1 MSQNLINDLTD
12 RVSALTARLD
22 ATLVRNKALESV
34 AREAQYVL
42 AERDTFEH
50 EARVMAEWLGAIK
63 NHIAARGACADVE
76 TVLHYAQEALSGNEP
91 HWLTPEYLN
100 KARDPRAY
108 YQERFRNAD

>member
-1 MSQNLINDLTD
+1 
-12 RVSALTARLD
+12 
-22 ATLVRNKALESV
+22 
-34 AREAQYVL
+34 
-42 AERDTFEH
+42 
-50 EARVMAEWLGAIK
+50 MAEWLGAIK